1 MNGRSDEKAVRELS
15 PAGQEVNPASASVS
29 EKQRVRMSH
38 HVGKRSSVGTGRKAP
53 YVEIQRDVG
62 EGRQRSEQSKEF
74 KLPKHH
80 KNEPPTIR
88 MEDVPSELT
97 HWIEQGDLDG
107 SHRGA
112 HCRTEHS

>member
-1 MNGRSDEKAVRELS
+1 
-15 PAGQEVNPASASVS
+15 
-29 EKQRVRMSH
+29 MSH

-62 EGRQRSEQSKEF
+62 ERKQRSEQSKEF

-107 SHRGA
+107 SVDNLDAVMRDEKTVFSQLIA
-112 HCRTEHS
+112 EE